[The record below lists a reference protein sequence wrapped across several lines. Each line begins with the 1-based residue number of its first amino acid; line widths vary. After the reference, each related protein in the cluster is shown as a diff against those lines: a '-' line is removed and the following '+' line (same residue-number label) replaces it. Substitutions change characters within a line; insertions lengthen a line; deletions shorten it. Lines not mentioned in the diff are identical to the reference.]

1 MKLYREKDS
10 LQILLNSKITKYFM
24 NFLGNLNAL
33 SDKAQNVP
41 PQTFFKL
48 LLSGKNLEKLEKI

>member
-1 MKLYREKDS
+1 
-10 LQILLNSKITKYFM
+10 M

-41 PQTFFKL
+41 LQTFFKL
-48 LLSGKNLEKLEKI
+48 LLPGKNLEKLEKI